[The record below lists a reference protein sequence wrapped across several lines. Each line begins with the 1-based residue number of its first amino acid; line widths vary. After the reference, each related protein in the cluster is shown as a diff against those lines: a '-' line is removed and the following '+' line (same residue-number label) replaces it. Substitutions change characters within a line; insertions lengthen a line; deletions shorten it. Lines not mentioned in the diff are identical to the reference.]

1 MFFWTLHT
9 VSFDF
14 IKHNEDIQFTNT
26 KSGGGCGDLA
36 QLVES
41 CPPMHKLGS
50 IPSTTL
56 LGRMEHTCNP
66 LTWAQCD
73 CHAYVYDNSKTS
85 LSYMK
90 CCL

>member
-1 MFFWTLHT
+1 MYFTHDLSSHISEIVCRDHMFFCILHT

-41 CPPMHKLGS
+41 CPPIHKLGF
-50 IPSTTL
+50 IPST
-56 LGRMEHTCNP
+56 
-66 LTWAQCD
+66 A
-73 CHAYVYDNSKTS
+73 
-85 LSYMK
+85 
-90 CCL
+90 